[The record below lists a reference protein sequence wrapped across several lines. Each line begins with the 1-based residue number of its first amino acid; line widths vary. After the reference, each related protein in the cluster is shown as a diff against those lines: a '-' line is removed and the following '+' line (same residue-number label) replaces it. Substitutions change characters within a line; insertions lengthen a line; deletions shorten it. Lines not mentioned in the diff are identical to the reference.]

1 MRDSFLETTEVEE
14 EEEEEEE
21 GEDSPSNQQD
31 RTNDYV
37 KVVNFISMQALD
49 MNTIFSCID

>member
-1 MRDSFLETTEVEE
+1 MRDSILEDKEKEE
-14 EEEEEEE
+14 QE
-21 GEDSPSNQQD
+21 EDSPSNQQD